1 MRRRIFVLG
10 ALAVPLLIIL
20 VVRAD
25 KIFNLKSYP
34 ASVTAP
40 ISSREE
46 KLNQT
51 ANICCS
57 EMGVAL
63 SWKAELAD
71 MEARLK
77 MIEDAAERESLITEF
92 LNRWPDS
99 DCSDLMAWVQGI
111 SDEALQSQ
119 VARCLLPH
127 LLKDNLKL
135 AADFVVSLPDERT
148 RCDLLNRVIDV
159 WDSTDWQEA
168 FIWLKQ
174 MPNDEMKTEALLHL
188 SYYLEKIS
196 PQAALA
202 YFQDLPTNNG
212 SLIRTLT
219 SQWAVHDPVA
229 AATWA
234 AKLPEGENRDKAISS
249 LVAVWSQKSPPE
261 AADFV
266 IRLPAGEAR
275 DQSVIS
281 VVSAWSNTDP
291 ETVAQWIDQ
300 FPESDLKEKSI
311 EQVLTIWASKD
322 PVQAGSWLR
331 DELAS
336 SPTRSRDAAVKD
348 YSQLIV
354 SQFPATAFLWAEGIR
369 DESLRESQM
378 ETIAQAWLNRDPIAA
393 KQTVISSTISD
404 HFKAQFLGN

>member
-1 MRRRIFVLG
+1 
-10 ALAVPLLIIL
+10 
-20 VVRAD
+20 
-25 KIFNLKSYP
+25 
-34 ASVTAP
+34 VTAA

-46 KLNQT
+46 ELNQT
-51 ANICCS
+51 TNICCS
-57 EMGVAL
+57 EIEVVLPG
-63 SWKAELAD
+63 KAELAD
-71 MEARLK
+71 LEARLK
-77 MIEDAAERESLITEF
+77 MIEDTAERESLIGEF
-92 LNRWPDS
+92 LNQRPDS
-99 DCSDLMAWVQGI
+99 DCSDLIAWVQGLA
-111 SDEALQSQ
+111 DETLQSQ
-119 VARCLLPH
+119 VARCLLPR

-159 WDSTDWQEA
+159 WDSTDWQDA
-168 FIWLKQ
+168 FTWLKQ
-174 MPNDEMKTEALLHL
+174 RPDDEMKKEALLHL
-188 SYYLEKIS
+188 SYYLEKVS

-202 YFQDLPTNNG
+202 YFQDLPINNG

-219 SQWAVHDPVA
+219 SQWAMSDPLA

-234 AKLPEGENRDKAISS
+234 AKLPEGENREKAISS
-249 LVAVWSQKSPPE
+249 LIAVWSQKSPSE

-266 IRLPAGEAR
+266 IRLPVGEAR
-275 DQSVIS
+275 DQGVIS

-291 ETVAQWIDQ
+291 ETVAQWVDQ

-354 SQFPATAFLWAEGIR
+354 SDAPATAFRWAEGIH
-369 DESLRESQM
+369 DENLRESQM
-378 ETIAQAWLNRDPIAA
+378 EAVAQAWLNRDPIAA
-393 KQTVISSTISD
+393 KQTVILSTISD
-404 HFKAQFLGN
+404 HFRAQFLGN